1 MIKAL
6 GSVVKSLDLLFGL
19 KKTNGA
25 KSKTA
30 IINLK
35 RVNAAGV
42 RVPTSFCEA
51 KNEPEIKM
59 VAVMT

>member
-30 IINLK
+30 IINLI

-42 RVPTSFCEA
+42 RVPTSFC
-51 KNEPEIKM
+51 
-59 VAVMT
+59 